1 MKKIWL
7 SATALVVMAAV
18 PGLASAQGW
27 YAGAG
32 VGYNTGGAVN
42 FDAPV
47 NPTGAGQSPYMI
59 GEGADSDG
67 GWAGAASLGYAFA
80 NGFRTEAEIGHSIV
94 DHANKGVSSVIGD
107 TRTWTAMVNGL
118 YDFNRDGAINPF
130 IGAGLGMASVKVN
143 AGSFDQA
150 NASNVVL
157 ALSRASAVD
166 VSDKDTGFAWQLIA
180 GLGLKLSERLSA
192 DLSYKW
198 VNVPE
203 LDLSGTGRYRTNLA
217 GSNATTALGLGGSVG
232 GGLGTG
238 GIFGVGLR
246 YALGAA
252 AAPPPPP
259 PVELPPPPPVEPP
272 PPPPP
277 VEPPPP
283 PPPAEPPP
291 PPPPPARVVCDAV
304 EEVVYFAHDKYN
316 INAEADAKIAGL
328 LETIAENKCE
338 YQAVVLE
345 GHADT
350 SGNPKYN
357 IGLSNRRVIE
367 VQKNLVGKGVDANII
382 SGQAFGESKPA
393 QATGD
398 GVKEPLNR
406 RVEIKVNFQ

>member
-7 SATALVVMAAV
+7 SATALVVLASV

-32 VGYNTGGAVN
+32 VGYNTGGAVD
-42 FDAPV
+42 FDAPA
-47 NPTGAGQSPYMI
+47 NPTGSGQSPYMI
-59 GEGADSDG
+59 GDGATSDG

-80 NGFRTEAEIGHSIV
+80 NGFRTEAEIAHSLV
-94 DHANKGVSSVIGD
+94 DHANKGPSSVLGS

-130 IGAGLGMASVKVN
+130 LGAGVGMASVKTL
-143 AGSFDQA
+143 ASSFDQT
-150 NASNVVL
+150 NASNPLL
-157 ALSRASAVD
+157 ALSRASAVH
-166 VSDKDTGFAWQLIA
+166 VNDKDTGLAWQLIA
-180 GLGLKLSERLSA
+180 GLGLKLSEKLTA

-203 LDLSGTGRYRTNLA
+203 LDLAGTGTYRTNGTGGSASVPLA
-217 GSNATTALGLGGSVG
+217 LGGSVG
-232 GGLGTG
+232 GGLGSG
-238 GIFGVGLR
+238 GIFGLGLR

-252 AAPPPPP
+252 AAAPPPPPPELPPPPP
-259 PVELPPPPPVEPP
+259 PVVEPP

-277 VEPPPP
+277 PPVVEPPPP
-283 PPPAEPPP
+283 PPPPPP
-291 PPPPPARVVCDAV
+291 PERVVCDGV

-328 LETIAENKCE
+328 LETIAENKCV

-357 IGLSNRRVIE
+357 IGLSNRRVVE
-367 VQKNLVGKGVDANII
+367 VQKNLVGKGVDASII
-382 SGQAFGESKPA
+382 TGQAYGESKPA